1 MRNLLIAAAVVVMLV
16 PPVSGQ
22 IPAPAAPKVQLRF
35 EDGGTVTLSATGA
48 TIREVLAE
56 WTRKGGTVFVGAE
69 RLPATPLTLQYD
81 HRPEA
86 EVAASLL
93 RNAAG
98 FVIGPRRE
106 GASSASSIEIVV
118 ILAASTASAA
128 NNPPPPLYPN
138 GETAPSPGR
147 AGQPAPDAPPP
158 PADWPRGPGGASTPV
173 IPAPPL
179 PAVPVVPDPLVA
191 APKPTTAPPTT
202 AGSGR
207 GGGGAL
213 R

>member
-138 GETAPSPGR
+138 GETAPSPGQGR
-147 AGQPAPDAPPP
+147 PACAGCPAPS
-158 PADWPRGPGGASTPV
+158 GGLA
-173 IPAPPL
+173 
-179 PAVPVVPDPLVA
+179 
-191 APKPTTAPPTT
+191 KR
-202 AGSGR
+202 SGR
-207 GGGGAL
+207 RFNTSDSRATPARGTRSCQIRSWPPRSRRRRRPQPREAGVVAEG